1 MLNKVKRPH
10 PNESNEA
17 LTSNTL
23 ATGISDMNIVA
34 KTDLTFQNITF
45 EPVYH
50 DGVTWFTS
58 TQLAQALGY
67 SRTDNIS
74 KIYARNSD
82 EFTDSMTMTV
92 NMTFNGINNSLRNKV
107 VRVYSLR
114 GAHLIAMF
122 ASTPVAKEFRK
133 WVLDILDRE
142 VADKKDLP
150 VEKYSSVSA
159 NGLLAR
165 LSLIC
170 TTWDEAKK
178 DIENF
183 DPKMAK
189 RLNSTM
195 SMFLMY
201 SQHMKGIAKT
211 KQVKRLTH

>member
-1 MLNKVKRPH
+1 MFEQLRSHYQINSWAR
-10 PNESNEA
+10 
-17 LTSNTL
+17 
-23 ATGISDMNIVA
+23 ISDMNIVA
-34 KTDLTFQNITF
+34 KTDLTFQNFTF
-45 EPVYH
+45 NPIVENGQV
-50 DGVTWFTS
+50 WLTS
-58 TQLAQALGY
+58 TELTKVLEYKKTDAVSQIY
-67 SRTDNIS
+67 S
-74 KIYARNSD
+74 RNSD
-82 EFTDSMTMTV
+82 EFTDSMTMTLNLSV
-92 NMTFNGINNSLRNKV
+92 NGINNSLRNKV

-150 VEKYSSVSA
+150 VEKDSSVSA

-170 TTWDEAKK
+170 TTWDETRK

-201 SQHMKGIAKT
+201 SQHMKGIAKA
-211 KQVKRLTH
+211 KQTRRLRH